1 MASVALNVISGLIE
15 VSDSRNV
22 ILPVFPQ
29 VVAVVVDHDGG
40 VPHSLAVDLVTF
52 QNGRDD
58 DHIVALGKLKLRL
71 EKYLENFRCYTS
83 FKKAVVGPESA
94 GSAYSHQGI
103 FSLVQNA
110 KGISEDQF
118 FVQRNYKKSRLTPS
132 LLEAEHVHPPNR
144 GGLDGPLRQFVERIA
159 LLLDGD
165 PRRQGKL
172 VLKNANAYDFWRSQ
186 LFRCAVKATG
196 NQFKVVFLCLGFGI
210 R

>member
-94 GSAYSHQGI
+94 GSAYSHQGN

-110 KGISEDQF
+110 KGHI
-118 FVQRNYKKSRLTPS
+118 
-132 LLEAEHVHPPNR
+132 
-144 GGLDGPLRQFVERIA
+144 
-159 LLLDGD
+159 
-165 PRRQGKL
+165 
-172 VLKNANAYDFWRSQ
+172 
-186 LFRCAVKATG
+186 
-196 NQFKVVFLCLGFGI
+196 
-210 R
+210 